1 MAVLDLEPKMRR
13 FEGLISEV
21 EAEALGA
28 RIMAAAADVAKHE
41 AVLLDL
47 VGEFDAIGAVDW
59 WAGIQSTAHWL
70 SWACSMAAGTAR
82 EHVRVARALRRMP
95 SVREAFALGELSYS
109 KVRELTRVADELSRP
124 EPVATPEQHPAE
136 PQPEPVSPRLA
147 GLDESGLVELAR
159 ACTASQLARTVA
171 GWRAARDTS
180 RTRRPRQRVT
190 WLVRDD
196 GNVQLSAVLPP
207 EQGAAVIAAIQ
218 AAIDANTDPE
228 PGPGEEAAEDR
239 VSERDREQRV
249 QQTRVEALTEIANL
263 YLGSR
268 PEDRSGADRTMVV
281 IEVSAAALA
290 EADRELPE
298 PGEQEQRQAR
308 RDEVERYR
316 SQQDHDA
323 DEASGPAERSR
334 GNTVEVPT
342 CRVRGGSALEPSD
355 AWRALCDSTVL
366 GIIVDQKGMPLAV
379 GREERLITKHQRRAL
394 MIRDGCCQFPG
405 CNRIRHLKAHHRIS
419 WLSGGRTDTD
429 NLILLCQ
436 THHTRVHEDHLT
448 ISPCDEPGCRVRW
461 RFARPDGSTIA
472 PVPAGMNRMSTSPFE
487 FQALRDQA
495 AALRVAYDH
504 IHNTKHPDANRVFPV
519 GGGAG
524 FRLFDCVDALFSLT
538 ERPPR
543 AA

>member
-1 MAVLDLEPKMRR
+1 
-13 FEGLISEV
+13 
-21 EAEALGA
+21 
-28 RIMAAAADVAKHE
+28 
-41 AVLLDL
+41 
-47 VGEFDAIGAVDW
+47 
-59 WAGIQSTAHWL
+59 
-70 SWACSMAAGTAR
+70 
-82 EHVRVARALRRMP
+82 
-95 SVREAFALGELSYS
+95 
-109 KVRELTRVADELSRP
+109 
-124 EPVATPEQHPAE
+124 
-136 PQPEPVSPRLA
+136 
-147 GLDESGLVELAR
+147 
-159 ACTASQLARTVA
+159 
-171 GWRAARDTS
+171 
-180 RTRRPRQRVT
+180 VT

-218 AAIDANTDPE
+218 AAVDANTDPE
-228 PGPGEEAAEDR
+228 PGPGDEAAEDR

-249 QQTRVEALTEIANL
+249 QQTRVEALTEIANH

-268 PEDRSGADRTMVV
+268 PDDRSGADRTMVV

-316 SQQDHDA
+316 SEQDHDA
-323 DEASGPAERSR
+323 AEASGPSERSR
-334 GNTVEVPT
+334 GNVDDPISAPGSSPVAVPT
-342 CRVRGGSALEPSD
+342 CRVRGGAALEPSD

-366 GIIVDQKGMPLAV
+366 GVIVDEKSMPLAV

-394 MIRDGCCQFPG
+394 MVRDGCCQFPG
-405 CNRIRHLKAHHRIS
+405 CNRTRHLKAHHRIS

-448 ISPCDEPGCRVRW
+448 ITPCDEPGCGVRW
-461 RFARPDGSTIA
+461 RFGRPDGSTIA
-472 PVPAGMNRMSTSPFE
+472 PVPAGMNGTSTSVRSE
-487 FQALRDQA
+487 LQERRDQA
-495 AALRVAYDH
+495 AALRAAYDH
-504 IHNTKHPDANRVFPV
+504 IHNTKHPDATRVFPV

-524 FRLFDCVDALFSLT
+524 FRLFDCVDALFGLT
-538 ERPPR
+538 ERPSR